1 VKKPYGPDNRYVL
14 TEEHRAQLPEWR
26 DKWIAIALRTEP
38 QTEDDRKKV
47 RTAMRGMYRAAKLT
61 PPKHEVFA
69 SSPISAAIAAGVA
82 SGVWWCRDNPKEAEK
97 LFGPVDESR
106 LMSALRV
113 ACALAVRAGMG
124 ERVSVPAATN
134 AATYAAT
141 YAATNAATRD
151 ATYAATR
158 AATDAATRDATDA
171 ATRDATNDPLA
182 TFFLRC
188 VGMSYR
194 MRNGGNQWAGW
205 CSYLSF
211 FARVA
216 KLGLPQF
223 RAWRHYESAA
233 IHGGPRYVHKRFW
246 IVSDFP
252 QTIGRDEQ
260 NRPHCLTGPQ
270 LSWRDGWKTYYV
282 HGVRVP
288 AWVVENPERITVASI
303 EAEQNAEI
311 RRVMV
316 ERYGIQRYVRDAQFD
331 VLDTDKDPLGQP
343 RRLLRRGDVVV
354 VELTNS
360 TVDADG
366 TRRVYHVPCEPELRP
381 MPRMPGG
388 EWGAPQ
394 TLTALN
400 AVASTYSMRGED
412 YRLAVET

>member
-1 VKKPYGPDNRYVL
+1 MAYSYNLDDAGREAAKQYV
-14 TEEHRAQLPEWR
+14 AEW
-26 DKWIAIALRTEP
+26 KAIAFRTGIMSPAER
-38 QTEDDRKKV
+38 E
-47 RTAMRGMYRAAKLT
+47 RAIDAAIRLYEVSGLT
-61 PPKHEVFA
+61 PPPRHRIVIA
-69 SSPISAAIAAGVA
+69 PSPMVARFAAGA
-82 SGVWWCRDNPKEAEK
+82 
-97 LFGPVDESR
+97 
-106 LMSALRV
+106 
-113 ACALAVRAGMG
+113 ACAIWYARKKGGAN
-124 ERVSVPAATN
+124 ATS

-141 YAATNAATRD
+141 DAATRAATDAATYAATSAATAAATAAATNAATNAATRD
-151 ATYAATR
+151 ATN
-158 AATDAATRDATDA
+158 AATRDATDA